1 MTSTGRTSTY
11 KDRIVTYSDESKS
24 TALSLWTV
32 LDLPNNRGATATLFT
47 WDVSD
52 ADPTWARL
60 QIEFEPDPAA
70 ADQFRPLFQLQYFSM
85 TNNVWL
91 NQRLWDYGTAYDW
104 QYSVELFD
112 KNGARYA
119 RNYKWDDDTWRY
131 YDYDHNGKDWTRI
144 KEYVLADKTTVS
156 QKEVLYDDGHFV
168 IQRWDVDGSKPWR
181 RYYVRKEDENAVNNS
196 WEWYI
201 DDNGQTHYVVGDA
214 SGAVED
220 PTAPPNP
227 DPDAGLSAFDD
238 ASSQVIPFALRATAL
253 KALAQ
258 TGHHA
263 DDFRF
268 VA

>member
-1 MTSTGRTSTY
+1 M
-11 KDRIVTYSDESKS
+11 
-24 TALSLWTV
+24 
-32 LDLPNNRGATATLFT
+32 

-60 QIEFEPDPAA
+60 QIEYEPDPAT

-156 QKEVLYDDGHFV
+156 QKEGLYDDGHFV

-181 RYYVRKEDENAVNNS
+181 RYYVRKEDENPSTTAG
-196 WEWYI
+196 
-201 DDNGQTHYVVGDA
+201 NGISTT
-214 SGAVED
+214 
-220 PTAPPNP
+220 TARRTMSSAMRPARSKIPQHRQIPIPMP
-227 DPDAGLSAFDD
+227 DCRLSTMRVHR
-238 ASSQVIPFALRATAL
+238 S
-253 KALAQ
+253 
-258 TGHHA
+258 
-263 DDFRF
+263 FRLP
-268 VA
+268 